1 MTSFYAPGME
11 KKELAKDAGLAFTV
25 FSVWKSPMRSDKM
38 NALDPFQ
45 TPRAFPNVLN
55 AG

>member
-1 MTSFYAPGME
+1 MTSFYAPGTE
-11 KKELAKDAGLAFTV
+11 KKELAKDAGLTFIA
-25 FSVWKSPMRSDKM
+25 FSVWKSPKRSDKM

-45 TPRAFPNVLN
+45 MPRAFPNVRD